1 MKLKNPSF
9 LKEAVYNFGSSTI
22 VAGIELI
29 HNSKNEFFCYT
40 DNGREFSGIEM
51 NKWINKV
58 QELGVGEI
66 LLSSVDRDGT
76 GEGVDFRI
84 FQNLKVELNIPIIYH
99 GGIGC
104 KEHVLNAFDNLTID
118 GIALASCLH
127 YGYLEKNRSE
137 PSLEEGNI
145 NFIKNYLFI
154 LKGET

>member
-1 MKLKNPSF
+1 M
-9 LKEAVYNFGSSTI
+9 
-22 VAGIELI
+22 
-29 HNSKNEFFCYT
+29 
-40 DNGREFSGIEM
+40 
-51 NKWINKV
+51 INKV

-66 LLSSVDRDGT
+66 IIKVDRDGT

-145 NFIKNYLFI
+145 NFIKNYKPYNDIKSFEI
-154 LKGET
+154 EELKQLLTQNNINVRTQ